1 MTAAPARLDSKA
13 VDRSLRAIL
22 WPRLKSEGF
31 DRRTGRTT
39 WRDRLGCVQTVNIQ
53 SFNSYLAEAIGSTT
67 FSFSVNLGV
76 YYAVIADHSAL
87 GSFVKDWSRPPEHHC
102 HARYHL
108 AKGISQPNLPSTKR
122 WFDRRVARPLYG
134 SWQDRPDVWYV
145 IADGSNLDEVVT
157 DARDQIVAIGLPW
170 LERLSDLTEARRAFL
185 EDPSTSHAPGIV
197 AEGFGGAIGSPARWR
212 AVGALS
218 IALGDP
224 DGLAWATSQMEKQ
237 TYFQERPADL
247 EALRSSMPGGTGPR
261 DGS

>member
-1 MTAAPARLDSKA
+1 VTAAPARIDSKA

-39 WRDRLGCVQTVNIQ
+39 WRDRPDCVQTVNIQ

-76 YYAVIADHSAL
+76 FYAVIADHSPL
-87 GSFVKDWSRPPEHHC
+87 GSFVKDRSRPAEHHC
-102 HARYHL
+102 QARYHL

-122 WFDRRVARPLYG
+122 WFDPRVARPLYG

-145 IADGSNLDEVVT
+145 VGDGSNLDEVVT
-157 DARDQIVAIGLPW
+157 DARDRIVAIGLPW
-170 LERLSDLTEARRAFL
+170 LERLSDLSEARRAFL
-185 EDPSTSHAPGIV
+185 EDPSTSHARGIV
-197 AEGFGGAIGSPARWR
+197 AEGFGGAIGSPDRWR
-212 AVGALS
+212 AVAALS

-224 DGLAWATSQMEKQ
+224 DGLAWATSQMERLP
-237 TYFQERPADL
+237 YFQERPADL
-247 EALRSSMPGGTGPR
+247 DALRSAMPEGTGPG